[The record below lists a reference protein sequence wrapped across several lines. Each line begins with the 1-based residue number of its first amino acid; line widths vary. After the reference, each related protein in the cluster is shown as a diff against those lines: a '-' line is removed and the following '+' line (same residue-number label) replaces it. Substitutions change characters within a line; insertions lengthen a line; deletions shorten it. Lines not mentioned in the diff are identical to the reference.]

1 LQHGTFIKNENKLN
15 ETCDDI
21 FMNEVMEEHNVE
33 KEYEINP
40 SLQFEIVG
48 NLQIDNEQEIVK

>member
-1 LQHGTFIKNENKLN
+1 
-15 ETCDDI
+15 
-21 FMNEVMEEHNVE
+21 MNEVMEEHNVE

>member
-1 LQHGTFIKNENKLN
+1 MEHSSKNENKLN

-21 FMNEVMEEHNVE
+21 FMNEVVMEEHNVE

-40 SLQFEIVG
+40 FCNLKLEEICKLIM
-48 NLQIDNEQEIVK
+48 NNK